1 MTDDKRTDSQTPA
14 ALEVAAFSDLRQFR
28 KYPSQFAKKSVLEM
42 AETLWHVYLIRA
54 MVYADF
60 DAFLAECVR
69 QCSRPLREG
78 VR

>member
-28 KYPSQFAKKSVLEM
+28 KYPSLFAQQSVLEI
-42 AETLWHVYLIRA
+42 AESLWCIYLCRA
-54 MVYADF
+54 MLYADF
-60 DAFLAECVR
+60 DEFLAECVR

-78 VR
+78 AR

>member
-42 AETLWHVYLIRA
+42 AETLWHVYLCRS
-54 MVYADF
+54 MLYADF
-60 DAFLAECVR
+60 DEFLAECVR